1 MLEQLLNLVQQESQ
15 DAIINNPSIPN
26 EYNNQAVGLATESVF
41 GGLQNALANGGLQDV
56 LGMFAGQNGPSNSN
70 GLVNGISNNLVK
82 GLMDKFGIDSPVA
95 QSIATSLVP
104 SILGKLVSRTN
115 DPSDNG
121 FDINGIIGSLIG
133 GANGQSGVELPGAS
147 ASQGG
152 GIDFGGILK
161 NLTSGGLDSNHDGQL
176 GLEDLTSMIGNAAG
190 NARNQTQQQPSG
202 GGGMLDMLTNML
214 GK

>member
-56 LGMFAGQNGPSNSN
+56 LGMFAGQNGPSSSN

-133 GANGQSGVELPGAS
+133 GANGQSGVQLPGAS

-190 NARNQTQQQPSG
+190 NARNQTNNSQVAAVVC
-202 GGGMLDMLTNML
+202 
-214 GK
+214 